1 MKSVNFAAI
10 DAKWQKAWEKAKIF
24 EVNEDTSKKKYCL
37 LEMYPYPSAKG
48 LHMGHAFNFTVGDI
62 LARFMRMKEYNVL
75 HAMGFD
81 SFGLPAENAAIK
93 DGTHPQKYTDTAI
106 KNFIIQQKS
115 LGLSYDWS
123 RMLMSHDPAYYKWN
137 QYWFLQ
143 FLKNGLAYRKESPV
157 NWCVKCESVLANEQ
171 VHDGKCWRHKD
182 NNVIVKNLEQWFV
195 KTTKYADELLRDVD
209 KLDWPERIKLMQ
221 KNWFGKSE
229 GAEILF
235 DVAGEK
241 WAVFTTRADTLF
253 GVTFLVVSAQH
264 SRLNEL
270 VTKDQRKKVDAFL
283 KKVKSTKQED
293 MDKMEKEGVFTGSYA
308 LHPLTG
314 KKIPIWAGNFV
325 VADYG
330 SGMVMAVPAHD
341 ERDFAFAN
349 KYDLEIKQVIN
360 SNTSVLKK
368 AYTGNG
374 EMINSKEFDGLTSV
388 EAKEHIIIALNN
400 KKLGRKVTQF
410 KLRDWLVSR
419 QRYWGTPIPIIYC
432 DSCGTVPV
440 PEKDLPVLLPQKVE
454 FGKGNPLLTNEKF
467 VNTKCPRCS
476 GKARRETDTMD
487 TFFDSS
493 WYFMRFTDSGNKKMP
508 LSFDAVSYWMP
519 VDFYT
524 GGAEH
529 ACMHLIYARFFTKA
543 LRDLGFLKIDEPF
556 LRLFNQGMVHGEDGF
571 VMSKSRGN
579 GVDPLEITKKYGA
592 DTLRLFLVSVAS
604 PDKDSVWS
612 ATGIG
617 GMHKFV
623 QSIWEYSSSVKFGK
637 SSSKLQHKLNKAVL
651 DVGREIEN
659 LNYNLAVIKLRTL
672 FANFESEISKDDF
685 STFVKLLSP
694 FAPHIAEDIWSKL
707 GNRLFISSSVWPVAD
722 ESKIDENIEKAEKVV
737 EQTIA
742 DVQNV
747 LRIVREKSEKT
758 PKHVYLYA
766 IPVEVGLFDVD
777 AMRERVGLDV
787 SVFAVNDKN
796 KYDPAGKSGKAKP
809 GKPAIFVD

>member
-1 MKSVNFAAI
+1 MKEINFSTI
-10 DAKWQKAWEKAKIF
+10 DAKWQKAWEKAKVF
-24 EVNEDTSKKKYCL
+24 EAKEDTKKEKYYV

-48 LHMGHAFNFTVGDI
+48 LHMGHAFNFVIGDV
-62 LARFMRMKEYNVL
+62 LARFMRLKGKSVL
-75 HAMGFD
+75 YPMGFD

-93 DGTHPQKYTDTAI
+93 DGTHPQKYTDDSI

-123 RMLMSHDPAYYKWN
+123 RMLMSHDSEYYKWN

-143 FLKNGLAYRKESPV
+143 FLKNGIVYRKASPV
-157 NWCVKCESVLANEQ
+157 NWCGKCESVLANEQ

-182 NNVIVKNLEQWFV
+182 TNVIVKNLEQWFV
-195 KTTKYADELLRDVD
+195 KTTNYADELLRDVD
-209 KLDWPERIKLMQ
+209 KLDWPERIKSMQ
-221 KNWFGKSE
+221 KNWIGKSE

-235 DVAGEK
+235 DILGKK
-241 WAVFTTRADTLF
+241 WPVFTTRPDTLF

-270 VTKDQRKKVDAFL
+270 VTKEQRKEVDAFL

-293 MDKMEKEGVFTGSYA
+293 LDKMEKEGVFTGSHA

-314 KKIPIWAGNFV
+314 KKIPIWTGNFV

-330 SGMVMAVPAHD
+330 SGTVMCVPAHD
-341 ERDFAFAN
+341 ARDFAFAK
-349 KYDLEIKQVIN
+349 KYDLDIKQVVD
-360 SNTSVLKK
+360 SGVKVLKE

-374 EMINSKEFDGLTSV
+374 KMINSGEFDGLNSI
-388 EAKEHIIIALNN
+388 EAKEHVVISLNN
-400 KKLGRKVTQF
+400 KKLGRKITQF
-410 KLRDWLVSR
+410 KLRDWLISR

-440 PEKDLPVLLPQKVE
+440 SEKDLPVLLPQKVE
-454 FGKGNPLLTNEKF
+454 FGKGNPLLSNDKF
-467 VNTKCPRCS
+467 VNAKCPKCF
-476 GKARRETDTMD
+476 GKAKRETDTMD

-493 WYFMRFTDSGNKKMP
+493 WYYMRFTDPKNKKMP
-508 LSFDAVSYWMP
+508 LTPEELSYWMP

-556 LRLFNQGMVHGEDGF
+556 PRLFNQGMVHGDDGF

-579 GVDPLEITKKYGA
+579 GVDPLDMTRKYGA
-592 DTLRLFLVSVAS
+592 DTLRLFLVSMAS

-612 ATGIG
+612 ATGME

-623 QSIWEYSSSVKFGK
+623 QKVWEYPNSVKFGK
-637 SSSKLQHKLNKAVL
+637 SSSKLQHKLNKTIL
-651 DVGREIEN
+651 DVEREIGN
-659 LNYNLAVIKLRTL
+659 LSYNIAIIKIRTL
-672 FANFESEISKDDF
+672 FDNFESEISKEDF
-685 STFVKLLSP
+685 EVFVKLIAP
-694 FAPHIAEDIWSKL
+694 FAPHVAEEIWSKI
-707 GNRLFISSSVWPVAD
+707 GGRGFISSSDWPVAD
-722 ESKIDENIEKAEKVV
+722 ESKIDESIEKAEKIV

-747 LRIVREKSEKT
+747 LRIVRDKSAKT
-758 PKHVYLYA
+758 PEHIYLYA
-766 IPVEVGLFDVD
+766 IPSEVGLFDVD
-777 AMRERVGLDV
+777 AMRERVGIEI
-787 SVFAVNDKN
+787 SVFAVNDK
-796 KYDPAGKSGKAKP
+796 KKFDPQGKSAKAKP

>member
-1 MKSVNFAAI
+1 MKEVNFVAI
-10 DAKWQKAWEKAKIF
+10 DVKWQKAWEKAKVF
-24 EVNEDTSKKKYCL
+24 EVDEDVTKKKYYL

-62 LARFMRMKEYNVL
+62 LARYMKMKGYNVL
-75 HAMGFD
+75 HPMGFD

-93 DGTHPQKYTDTAI
+93 DGTHPQKYTDASI
-106 KNFIIQQKS
+106 KNFIKQQKS

-123 RMLMSHDPAYYKWN
+123 RTLMSHDPEYYKWN

-143 FLKNGLAYRKESPV
+143 FLKSGLVYRKESPV

-182 NNVIVKNLEQWFV
+182 TNVVVKNLEQWFV
-195 KTTKYADELLRDVD
+195 KTTKYVEELLRDVD

-221 KNWFGKSE
+221 KNWLGKSE
-229 GAEILF
+229 GAEIDF
-235 DVAGEK
+235 FVDKDK
-241 WAVFTTRADTLF
+241 WSVFTTRPDTLF

-270 VTKDQRKKVDAFL
+270 VTGEQKKKVDVFL

-293 MDKMEKEGVFTGSYA
+293 ADKMEKEGVFTGSYA
-308 LHPLTG
+308 VHPLTG

-330 SGMVMAVPAHD
+330 SGIVMGVPAHD
-341 ERDFAFAN
+341 ERDFVFAK
-349 KYDLEIKQVIN
+349 KYDLDIKQVID
-360 SNTSVLKK
+360 SGAQLLKE
-368 AYTGNG
+368 AYIGNG
-374 EMINSKEFDGLTSV
+374 EMINSGEFNGLDSI
-388 EAKEHIIIALNN
+388 EAKEHIVVALNN

-410 KLRDWLVSR
+410 KLRDWLISR

-432 DSCGTVPV
+432 DSCGAVPV

-454 FGKGNPLLTNEKF
+454 FGKGNPLLTNDKF
-467 VNTKCPRCS
+467 VNAKCPKCS

-508 LSFDAVSYWMP
+508 LSPDTVSYWMP

-543 LRDLGFLKIDEPF
+543 LRDLGFLRIDEPF
-556 LRLFNQGMVHGEDGF
+556 PRLFNQGMIHGEDGF

-579 GVDPLEITKKYGA
+579 GIDPLEITSKYGA

-604 PDKDSVWS
+604 PDKDSTWNEN
-612 ATGIG
+612 GLD
-617 GMHKFV
+617 GMYKFV
-623 QSIWEYSSSVKFGK
+623 QRFWEYSKSIKFGK
-637 SSSKLQHKLNKAVL
+637 SSSKLQHKLNKTIL

-659 LNYNLAVIKLRTL
+659 LNYNLAVIKIRTL
-672 FANFESEISKDDF
+672 FDNFESEISKEDF
-685 STFVKLLSP
+685 ANFVKLLAP
-694 FAPHIAEDIWSKL
+694 FAPHVAEEIWNKL
-707 GNRLFISSSVWPVAD
+707 GCSDFISLSSWPVAD
-722 ESKIDENIEKAEKVV
+722 ESKIDENIEKAEKIV

-747 LRIVREKSEKT
+747 LRIVREKST
-758 PKHVYLYA
+758 NAPKHIYLYA
-766 IPVEVGLFDVD
+766 IPSEVGLFDVG
-777 AMRERVGLDV
+777 AMRERVGLEI
-787 SVFAVNDKN
+787 SVFAVNDKK
-796 KYDPAGKSGKAKP
+796 KYDPQGKSAKAKP